1 MKLAK
6 KTLSVALAAVMAASS
21 LAGTVSAFAIEP
33 IQVTPSAVKY
43 TALVNGQATVKPNV
57 TINNDFAKEAATLDE
72 EGKTA
77 NFNAQIDKTSL
88 SSYYSFTPA
97 KTGYYNMHV
106 ESAPVFY
113 GYSQDIYSK
122 YKKAGYGAADAIKYA
137 HVYQSTPDGLFS
149 AYTEVKE
156 GEKLT
161 DVTFDKTKA
170 LKDENAEDSVT
181 IDNVYTAVDEEKTE
195 RDPFVVY
202 DVKDGKEVAPKA
214 ESKFDTKDE
223 TGFVLSYK
231 YTKFNGQDYIIPDKH
246 DPRQSKGRGV
256 SLVNNGLLQ
265 AGKTYYFKA
274 TLKQS
279 HVVVREENKNPKKDD
294 KIYNYAVKSTAAPS
308 AKISISRSQGLN
320 YYTNYTLTT
329 DEKDYQV
336 LACPAG
342 TSITLEEPTHKTY
355 TADYDVKYGKSV
367 VKLPVYKTSAVAN
380 YYGDALKVTV
390 ADTYQN
396 NKVEE
401 FTNYFGGLQ
410 SVSLGKNVKTIGTVK
425 VGNDWVPSLSTKAA
439 PQLKSIEIKNPEFVD
454 FAGLGVDADKV
465 TFTVPANTAA
475 WYAAVTAGYKVNVTC
490 AHKWVVTK
498 AATIFATGTKKCSEC
513 DAVAT
518 VAKVRFA
525 PTAKASKKKIVVK
538 GNAGKVAKLA
548 VWVYNSNG
556 KLVKKQVKKNVTK
569 NTVKVA
575 KAGKYTVKV
584 KAYGPN
590 GAKTASVK
598 KTVKVK

>member
-6 KTLSVALAAVMAASS
+6 KTLSVALAAIMAASS

-33 IQVTPSAVKY
+33 IQVAPSEVKY

-72 EGKTA
+72 QGKTA

-106 ESAPVFY
+106 ESTPVFY
-113 GYSQDIYSK
+113 GYSQDLYSK

-170 LKDENAEDSVT
+170 LKDTDAEDSVT
-181 IDNVYTAVDEEKTE
+181 IDNIYTAVDEEKTE

-202 DVKDGKEVAPKA
+202 DVKEGGLTEAPKA
-214 ESKFDTKDE
+214 ESKNDEKDE

-246 DPRQSKGRGV
+246 VPTQSKGRGV
-256 SLVNNGLLQ
+256 ELVSNGLLQ

-274 TLKQS
+274 TLNQS
-279 HVVVREENKNPKKDD
+279 HVVTREEKKNAKDNNKM
-294 KIYNYAVKSTAAPS
+294 YNYAVKSTAAPS
-308 AKISISRSQGLN
+308 AKITISRAQGLN
-320 YYTNYTLTT
+320 YHTNYTFTT

-336 LACPAG
+336 LACPSD
-342 TSITLEEPTHKTY
+342 TSIEIKGTKY
-355 TADYDVKYGKSV
+355 TSDYDVKYGKSV
-367 VKLPVYKTSAVAN
+367 VKLPVYKTSAGAS

-396 NKVEE
+396 SKVEE

-410 SVSLGKNVKTIGTVK
+410 AVVLGKNVKTIGTV
-425 VGNDWVPSLSTKAA
+425 
-439 PQLKSIEIKNPEFVD
+439 
-454 FAGLGVDADKV
+454 
-465 TFTVPANTAA
+465 
-475 WYAAVTAGYKVNVTC
+475 
-490 AHKWVVTK
+490 
-498 AATIFATGTKKCSEC
+498 
-513 DAVAT
+513 
-518 VAKVRFA
+518 
-525 PTAKASKKKIVVK
+525 
-538 GNAGKVAKLA
+538 
-548 VWVYNSNG
+548 
-556 KLVKKQVKKNVTK
+556 
-569 NTVKVA
+569 
-575 KAGKYTVKV
+575 
-584 KAYGPN
+584 
-590 GAKTASVK
+590 
-598 KTVKVK
+598 